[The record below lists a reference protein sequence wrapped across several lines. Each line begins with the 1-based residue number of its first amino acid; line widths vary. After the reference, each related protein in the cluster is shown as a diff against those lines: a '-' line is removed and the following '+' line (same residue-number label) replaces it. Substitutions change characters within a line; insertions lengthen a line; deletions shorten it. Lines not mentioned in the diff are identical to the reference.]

1 MSQMDKLLLKIKS
14 LDRNL
19 RFKEIQ
25 KVLESLGYTMKGPSS
40 GSSHKTF
47 RKPGCF
53 PITIPVHEP
62 LKLIYILMVKEAIE
76 KEEQE
81 KQNE

>member
-53 PITIPVHEP
+53 PITIPVHER